1 MTMKTRTQS
10 GAVLVFREGVT
21 REEAEKAIATLKALL
36 DPTYWTRELPK
47 VHEFNPDHGGPVW
60 YIP

>member
-1 MTMKTRTQS
+1 MGDRWQN
-10 GAVLVFREGVT
+10 GAVLVFKEGIT
-21 REEAEKAIATLKALL
+21 KKQAEEALDKIKEVL
-36 DPTYWTRELPK
+36 DPEYWRWEMPP